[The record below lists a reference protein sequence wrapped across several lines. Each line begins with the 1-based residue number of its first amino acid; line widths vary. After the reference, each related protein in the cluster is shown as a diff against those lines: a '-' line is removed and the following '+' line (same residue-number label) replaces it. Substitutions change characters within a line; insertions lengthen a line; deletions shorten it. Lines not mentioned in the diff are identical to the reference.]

1 MEEAL
6 ASWSGDWEGKSTSR
20 NNDPTFWKDAH
31 LSFILTPG
39 TTVGSV
45 EGSGLSLWR
54 NLQIEF
60 DVHGHFNW
68 DTKEVRGRFAAG
80 QGVCVCVWWWWG
92 VVSPMFCLKK
102 RVRVDGGTC
111 CLFM

>member
-1 MEEAL
+1 MDEAL
-6 ASWSGDWEGKSTSR
+6 ASLSGDWEGKSTSR

-80 QGVCVCVWWWWG
+80 QGVCVCV
-92 VVSPMFCLKK
+92 VV
-102 RVRVDGGTC
+102 GGGGIPHV
-111 CLFM
+111 LLEKARARGRWNVLPFL